1 MRVFWCILL
10 ALWPL
15 CGLALDV
22 KGTDYMGL
30 REVAGRFGM
39 QIRWIEK
46 GKTLALESKWTKMS
60 FTIHKREMSLNGNRI
75 FLGYPV
81 AEFRGRLYLSTSD
94 FTHQLKPIL
103 TPQLNGRV
111 PGLQHIVIDPGH
123 GGKDPGAENAAI
135 GLREKSLTLDL
146 AKRVARQLQAH
157 GFRVTLTRQD
167 DRFHSLESRASKANR
182 LDADLFVS
190 LHFNATGSRSVS
202 GVETYAFTPPFQ
214 PSSSRTKLHS
224 SDRKSWPGN
233 INSGWNALAAYY
245 VQRSMVNAT
254 GATDRG
260 LKRARFTVLRDL
272 QMPGILVEGGFV
284 TNNTEGRN
292 IGSGAYR
299 EKLAKAV
306 VDGILVYQRSLNRL
320 SGKVQ

>member
-10 ALWPL
+10 AIWPL
-15 CGLALDV
+15 CGSALDI

-39 QIRWIEK
+39 QTRWIEK
-46 GKTLALESKWTKMS
+46 GQTLALESKWTKMS

-81 AEFRGRLYLSTSD
+81 AESSGRLYLSTSD

-103 TPQLNGRV
+103 TPQSNGKV
-111 PGLQHIVIDPGH
+111 PKLHHIMLDPGH

-135 GLREKSLTLDL
+135 GLREKTLTLDL

-157 GFRVTLTRQD
+157 GFRVSLTRQD
-167 DRFHSLESRASKANR
+167 DRFHSLETRAQKANQEK
-182 LDADLFVS
+182 ADLFVS
-190 LHFNATGSRSVS
+190 LHFNATGSGSVS
-202 GVETYAFTPPFQ
+202 GVETFAFTPPFQ

-224 SDRKSWPGN
+224 SDRKAWPGN

-245 VQRSMVNAT
+245 VQRSLIKAT

-272 QMPGILVEGGFV
+272 QMPGLLVEGGFV

-292 IGSGAYR
+292 IGSAAYR
-299 EKLAKAV
+299 DKLAKAI
-306 VDGILVYQRSLNRL
+306 VDGILVYQRSLDRH
-320 SGKVQ
+320 SVKAK